1 MFLLVTKVPSLIQRA
16 GILTQRVAKVVI
28 VVVDKVQ
35 FRGFMFFGVAC
46 CTNVE
51 QQQESIYHLFA
62 GCEKVLDF
70 WKNITIWFEL
80 KLSIKVKFSDIEL
93 IFGYQNYDQNF
104 WPLNFILLIARQY
117 IFHCSKYSHDI
128 NIYNLQKLV
137 EEKYVEQYTLSK
149 IKDTVHIFNRNWSHW
164 KLLFESWK
172 FEQTLI
178 NNFVV
183 VVFVS
188 LL

>member
-1 MFLLVTKVPSLIQRA
+1 MTRSKVKSRSHYDIAHLQPQ
-16 GILTQRVAKVVI
+16 
-28 VVVDKVQ
+28 
-35 FRGFMFFGVAC
+35 
-46 CTNVE
+46 TNVPTKYQLPTSFLCGICG

-164 KLLFESWK
+164 KLLFES
-172 FEQTLI
+172 
-178 NNFVV
+178 
-183 VVFVS
+183 
-188 LL
+188 